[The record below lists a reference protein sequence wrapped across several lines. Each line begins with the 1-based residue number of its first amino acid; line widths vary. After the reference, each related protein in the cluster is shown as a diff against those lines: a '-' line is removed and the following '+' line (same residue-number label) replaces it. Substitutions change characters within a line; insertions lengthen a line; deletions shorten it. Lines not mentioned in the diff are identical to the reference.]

1 MQADVNR
8 LYEVTR
14 FAGAAEFPP
23 INIWSGIE
31 GLVVTARI
39 PGIEKDE
46 IEVTV
51 HDDTLTIR
59 GKREAK
65 DEGAPP
71 TYHRRERQH
80 GLFVRTIVLPYAVD
94 ADKTEAIFEQ
104 GVLFVRLV
112 RPEEDRP
119 KRIEISGL

>member
-8 LYEVTR
+8 LSEETR
-14 FAGAAEFPP
+14 FAGAAEYPP
-23 INIWSGIE
+23 TNIWSGIE
-31 GLVVTARI
+31 GVVVTAHI
-39 PGIEKDE
+39 PGVEKDE

-51 HDDTLTIR
+51 QEDTLTIK
-59 GKREAK
+59 GKREVK
-65 DEGAPP
+65 DEGESS

-80 GLFVRTIVLPYAVD
+80 GSFVRTIVLPYAVD
-94 ADKTEAIFEQ
+94 ADKTDAIFEL
-104 GVLFVRLV
+104 GVLAVRLV